1 MNSHRLIASL
11 KAQDKASF
19 RLSLAHWKAPGLR
32 SPPISAFASKAD
44 IAKRP
49 GHFRLPQIADSF
61 SELPEPPQKTWEI
74 DP

>member
-1 MNSHRLIASL
+1 
-11 KAQDKASF
+11 
-19 RLSLAHWKAPGLR
+19 LAHWKAPGLR

-49 GHFRLPQIADSF
+49 GHFRFASNSGFKQFKRLVNFLTSVKKLQTIQLAHF
-61 SELPEPPQKTWEI
+61 WHREI